1 MATAREIHRH
11 MKSVKNIGQITKAMK
26 MVAAARLRRAQERA
40 AASRPYAIKIKEVL
54 SNIVGDKGTLS
65 GLNPR
70 KHPLIQKRPV
80 KKIGFLV
87 MCSDKGLA
95 GAYGSNV
102 LKHAMGE
109 ILKVKGEVVIIT
121 CGRRARDFFRHRGFN
136 VIQAHFGFSD
146 KPSYNNAV
154 EVAYDAAQR
163 FADEQ
168 FDELRIVYTLFKS
181 APMKLFFRW
190 NPRQMKHPKAAK
202 HRLKQIPSICSC
214 LKQKKFWQIW
224 HLVIWKLLFMPHS
237 YSPQR
242 ANSVPV

>member
-65 GLNPR
+65 GLSPR

-136 VIQAHFGFSD
+136 VIRH
-146 KPSYNNAV
+146 
-154 EVAYDAAQR
+154 
-163 FADEQ
+163 
-168 FDELRIVYTLFKS
+168 TLVS
-181 APMKLFFRW
+181 PTSLLTTTL
-190 NPRQMKHPKAAK
+190 
-202 HRLKQIPSICSC
+202 LK
-214 LKQKKFWQIW
+214 
-224 HLVIWKLLFMPHS
+224 
-237 YSPQR
+237 
-242 ANSVPV
+242 

>member
-121 CGRRARDFFRHRGFN
+121 CGRRARDFFRHRRFQR
-136 VIQAHFGFSD
+136 VFLSD
-146 KPSYNNAV
+146 GNALRRP
-154 EVAYDAAQR
+154 AAVRMEDSQ
-163 FADEQ
+163 
-168 FDELRIVYTLFKS
+168 
-181 APMKLFFRW
+181 
-190 NPRQMKHPKAAK
+190 
-202 HRLKQIPSICSC
+202 HRDFL
-214 LKQKKFWQIW
+214 
-224 HLVIWKLLFMPHS
+224 
-237 YSPQR
+237 
-242 ANSVPV
+242 

>member
-65 GLNPR
+65 GLSPR

-109 ILKVKGEVVIIT
+109 ILKVKGEVP
-121 CGRRARDFFRHRGFN
+121 C
-136 VIQAHFGFSD
+136 
-146 KPSYNNAV
+146 
-154 EVAYDAAQR
+154 QR
-163 FADEQ
+163 
-168 FDELRIVYTLFKS
+168 LFQTS
-181 APMKLFFRW
+181 W
-190 NPRQMKHPKAAK
+190 
-202 HRLKQIPSICSC
+202 I
-214 LKQKKFWQIW
+214 
-224 HLVIWKLLFMPHS
+224 
-237 YSPQR
+237 
-242 ANSVPV
+242 